1 MKNIITKNS
10 TLFLLSLLFLFF
22 LVNACEDF
30 IEVEVPNHKIT
41 SETVFSNDETAQ
53 SAMTGVYNRLFNNSF
68 FNGGSR
74 SVTFLAGLAAD
85 NFTDTSNIYQI
96 LEFGVNTIEV
106 SNSWNLDLWAGS
118 YNMAYMVNAILENIT
133 NSNTLSEKTIKSLE
147 GQAKFIRAFTY
158 FNLTN
163 LYGDVP
169 LLLSTD
175 YHNNATAPRNDR
187 AVVFNQIIQDLE
199 DAITLLENDYPD
211 GERTRP
217 NIYAVM
223 SLLARVHLYLENWE
237 QAEYYSSQVINQ
249 GALYKLLKDP
259 NQVFLANSE
268 EAIWQIS
275 PIGWGSSFTHTN
287 EGNLFI
293 PTTTITP
300 IAVLSESFMDQW
312 TDPQDVRLTN
322 WVESFTSNGELFFYP
337 YKYKIQYDASGG
349 KINEYSMV
357 MRLAEQYLIRAEAN
371 AHLGNLQNA
380 ITDID
385 RIRERAEIV
394 LISESNPHITQ
405 SELLEIIL
413 EERRKEFFGEWGHRW
428 FDLKRFGKSAILSQ
442 KPNSNWQETNIWFP
456 IPENERLKNPKL
468 TQNEGY

>member
-1 MKNIITKNS
+1 MKNTITKNT
-10 TLFLLSLLFLFF
+10 TLFLLSLLLFIS
-22 LVNACEDF
+22 ACEDF

-53 SAMTGVYNRLFNNSF
+53 SAMTGVYNRLFNASF
-68 FNGGSR
+68 SNGGSR
-74 SVTFLAGLAAD
+74 SVTFLAGLTAD
-85 NFTDTSNIYQI
+85 NFTVTSNTFQI
-96 LEFGVNTIEV
+96 LEFGENAIEA
-106 SNSWNLDLWAGS
+106 SNNWNLDLWAGS
-118 YNMAYMVNAILENIT
+118 YNMVYLVNAILENAAK
-133 NSNTLSEKTIKSLE
+133 SNAISEKMKKSLE

-163 LYGDVP
+163 LYGEVP

-175 YHNNATAPRNDR
+175 YHYNATAPRNES
-187 AVVFNQIIQDLE
+187 ATVYNQIIRDLE
-199 DAITLLENDYPD
+199 DAITLLKKDYPN

-217 NIYAVM
+217 NIYAAM
-223 SLLARVHLYLENWE
+223 ALLARTHLYLENWE
-237 QAEYYSSQVINQ
+237 QAEYFSSQVINQ
-249 GALYKLLKDP
+249 GALYQLLKDP

-293 PTTTITP
+293 PSSTSTP
-300 IAVLSESFMDQW
+300 IAVLSESFMNQW
-312 TDPQDVRLTN
+312 ENHQDLRFEN
-322 WVESFTSNGELFFYP
+322 WIESFSSNDEMLFYP
-337 YKYKIQYDASGG
+337 HKYKTQYDASGG

-371 AHLGNLQNA
+371 AHLGNLQSA
-380 ITDID
+380 IADVNK
-385 RIRERAEIV
+385 IRERAKIT
-394 LISESNPHITQ
+394 LISESNPYSTK

-413 EERRKEFFGEWGHRW
+413 EERRKEFFAEWGHRW
-428 FDLKRFGKSAILSQ
+428 FDLKRLGKSSLLSE
-442 KPNSNWQETNIWFP
+442 KPNTDWKKTDVWFP

-468 TQNEGY
+468 TQNDGY